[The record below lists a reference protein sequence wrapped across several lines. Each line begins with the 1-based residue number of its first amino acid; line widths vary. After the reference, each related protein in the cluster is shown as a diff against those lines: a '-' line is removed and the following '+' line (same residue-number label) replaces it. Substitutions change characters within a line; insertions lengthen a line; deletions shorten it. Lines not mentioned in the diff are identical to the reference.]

1 MKTQNR
7 ISQLTL
13 ELYHRGL
20 TTRKETK
27 QVEKALLSDVSVRGR
42 YEALKVQEREINQ
55 LVEKEL
61 SRLNIPKTPIAS
73 TPQIN
78 KVLIGVILAA
88 AVLLCALVPA
98 FLYVKNRSPNKENVI
113 AETPTGETTH
123 EIETQETETPEEETA
138 ITENTPIEEKAP
150 VPKQP
155 VIKERGS
162 SNTQTKIAETPRRE
176 PASPPAKEKESK
188 PQSGDLQPSNTE
200 IAAVPETNT
209 IIRFRSQSG
218 EAVTPEEDA
227 DISIPPGITF
237 IFENMF
243 ANKYLVGIVIP
254 DRIKSIAKNAYAG
267 NPVIFVTIGANVD
280 VHDEAIP
287 GNFAKAYN
295 SNGKQAGNYQRPDS
309 GSEAWEKK

>member
-27 QVEKALLSDVSVRGR
+27 QVEKALLSDVSARGR
-42 YEALKVQEREINQ
+42 YEALKVQELEINQ

-113 AETPTGETTH
+113 AENPVESPAEETGHETPIIEETP
-123 EIETQETETPEEETA
+123 ITETA
-138 ITENTPIEEKAP
+138 PIEDKTPPAP
-150 VPKQP
+150 AQP
-155 VIKERGS
+155 VKKERGS

-295 SNGKQAGNYQRPDS
+295 SYGKQAGNYQRPDS

>member
-27 QVEKALLSDVSVRGR
+27 QVEKALLSDVSARGR

-150 VPKQP
+150 IPKQP

-162 SNTQTKIAETPRRE
+162 SNDMNRE
-176 PASPPAKEKESK
+176 VIDENPLLSSVLASGNEFDKS
-188 PQSGDLQPSNTE
+188 L
-200 IAAVPETNT
+200 VL
-209 IIRFRSQSG
+209 RFRSQSG